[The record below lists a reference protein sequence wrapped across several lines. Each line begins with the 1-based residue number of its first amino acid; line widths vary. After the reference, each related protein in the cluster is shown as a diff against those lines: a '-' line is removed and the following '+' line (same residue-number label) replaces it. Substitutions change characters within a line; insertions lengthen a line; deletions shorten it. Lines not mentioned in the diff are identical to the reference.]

1 MLKSNQERYRKD
13 RFFRGKAGVF
23 KNNSFFFFFSK
34 ARGREAHTV
43 RSETHGGEDCA
54 AVHFTHL
61 FVTRKTLSSSFLSS
75 VCHCISSSYLA
86 AADFVV
92 VCAIMPRR
100 PGGVIGSGNPSD
112 YAERNPLHGHA
123 RVPHRMSDGHT
134 TGAGGSIPYH
144 RGVPHNFDLRISIES
159 MFEQGLSNAAVAA
172 SCALS
177 DRTIRRCR

>member
-1 MLKSNQERYRKD
+1 M
-13 RFFRGKAGVF
+13 
-23 KNNSFFFFFSK
+23 
-34 ARGREAHTV
+34 

-144 RGVPHNFDLRISIES
+144 RDVPHNFDLRISIEKKQPKWLARFS
-159 MFEQGLSNAAVAA
+159 KNGK
-172 SCALS
+172 
-177 DRTIRRCR
+177 IRRPRRCS